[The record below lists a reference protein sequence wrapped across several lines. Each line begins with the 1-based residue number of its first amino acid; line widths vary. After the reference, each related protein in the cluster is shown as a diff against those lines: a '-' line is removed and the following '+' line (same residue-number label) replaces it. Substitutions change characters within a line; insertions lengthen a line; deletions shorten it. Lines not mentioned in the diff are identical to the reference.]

1 MAELRLRIFFR
12 ALIRVELAFMLNLL
26 LSLSSTDAV
35 GYAAAFCTTS
45 AFLPQAYV
53 AIKHRD
59 TKSLSLAMYIIFTAG
74 LVLWLIYGLIKHD
87 WALIASNAVT
97 VTLAALILLTKLRY
111 DVFPKD
117 VGAKK
122 FDGGN

>member
-1 MAELRLRIFFR
+1 M
-12 ALIRVELAFMLNLL
+12 
-26 LSLSSTDAV
+26 LSLISNTDAI

-59 TKSLSLAMYIIFTAG
+59 TKSLSLSMYIIFTIG
-74 LVLWLIYGLIKHD
+74 LVLWLIYGLIKQD

-111 DVFPKD
+111 DVFSKD
-117 VGAKK
+117 VNVKK
-122 FDGGN
+122 D

>member
-1 MAELRLRIFFR
+1 MFDVLST
-12 ALIRVELAFMLNLL
+12 LIG
-26 LSLSSTDAV
+26 TDAI

-59 TKSLSLAMYIIFTAG
+59 TKSLSLAMYIIFTTG
-74 LVLWLIYGLIKHD
+74 LVLWLIYGVAKHD

-97 VTLAALILLTKLRY
+97 ATLAALILITKLRY
-111 DVFPKD
+111 DIFGVASKH
-117 VGAKK
+117 K
-122 FDGGN
+122 N